1 MTLTFNMPH
10 AIHHFMKYFILTI
23 TLLCLLIMNSCQTY
37 DNPGENVDIIVR
49 ESSPYKRLIKKCKHV
64 ESSTC
69 SIMAYILNCSNYL
82 VVVFGDAMGTV
93 YYTAYCYELSN
104 DDYLLLSKIT
114 YSSRGDFSE
123 PTLVDNI
130 YSVRSKKNNKLIV
143 FDVTK
148 GGEYHED

>member
-1 MTLTFNMPH
+1 
-10 AIHHFMKYFILTI
+10 
-23 TLLCLLIMNSCQTY
+23 
-37 DNPGENVDIIVR
+37 
-49 ESSPYKRLIKKCKHV
+49 
-64 ESSTC
+64 
-69 SIMAYILNCSNYL
+69 MAYILNCSNYL

-130 YSVRSKKNNKLIV
+130 YFVRSKKKTTNSL
-143 FDVTK
+143 
-148 GGEYHED
+148 YLM